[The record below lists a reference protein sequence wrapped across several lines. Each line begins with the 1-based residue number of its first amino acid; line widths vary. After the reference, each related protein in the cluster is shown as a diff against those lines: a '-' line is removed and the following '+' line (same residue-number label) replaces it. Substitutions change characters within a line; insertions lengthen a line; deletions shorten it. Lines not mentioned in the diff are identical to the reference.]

1 MYGAYSRFPVS
12 PPQGAF
18 QPCGPRLHRYNQRR
32 RREHTLTEPGD
43 FVEQLALRKAG
54 AVKKDKPGAC
64 VVGADTIVWLDGEII
79 GKPRDPEDAVSI
91 LKKLSGKTHTV
102 YTGVAVLTDQGCDV
116 CHDTTEVTM
125 EAIPEADIRAYVASG
140 EPLDKAGAY
149 GIQGP
154 AAVFVKRVE
163 GCYFTIIGM
172 PMHKLYHML
181 AKVGIY
187 PDWQRA
193 ART

>member
-1 MYGAYSRFPVS
+1 MELILASQS
-12 PPQGAF
+12 P
-18 QPCGPRLHRYNQRR
+18 R
-32 RREHTLTEPGD
+32 RRELFSLVGLDYTAITSDADENIPFTEPGD

-79 GKPRDPEDAVSI
+79 GKPRDPEDAVNI

-125 EAIPEADIRAYVASG
+125 EDIPEADIRAYVASG

-149 GIQGP
+149 GYQGL
-154 AAVFVKRVE
+154 ASLFVERIE
-163 GCYFTIIGM
+163 GDFFNVMGLPVCRMGQ
-172 PMHKLYHML
+172 ML
-181 AKVGIY
+181 REFDISLL
-187 PDWQRA
+187 
-193 ART
+193 

>member
-1 MYGAYSRFPVS
+1 MELILASQS
-12 PPQGAF
+12 P
-18 QPCGPRLHRYNQRR
+18 RR
-32 RREHTLTEPGD
+32 WELFKLVGLDYTAVTSDADENISLGEPGS
-43 FVEQLALRKAG
+43 FVEQLALRKAE
-54 AVKKDKPGAC
+54 AVKQAHPGAC
-64 VVGADTIVWLDGEII
+64 IVGADTIVWLDGEII
-79 GKPRDPEDAVSI
+79 GKPRNEEDAVRI
-91 LKKLSGKTHTV
+91 LKKLSGRTHTV
-102 YTGVAVLTDQGCDV
+102 YTGVAVLTDGSTQL
-116 CHDTTEVTM
+116 CHDTTMVTM
-125 EAIPEADIRAYVASG
+125 EEIPEEDIRAYVASG

-181 AKVGIY
+181 ANVGIC

-193 ART
+193 KRT

>member
-1 MYGAYSRFPVS
+1 MELILASQS
-12 PPQGAF
+12 P
-18 QPCGPRLHRYNQRR
+18 R
-32 RREHTLTEPGD
+32 RRELFSLVGLDYTAITSDADENIPFTEPGD

-193 ART
+193 ARS

>member
-1 MYGAYSRFPVS
+1 MELILASQS
-12 PPQGAF
+12 P
-18 QPCGPRLHRYNQRR
+18 R
-32 RREHTLTEPGD
+32 RRELFSLVGLDYTAITSDADENIPFTEPGD

-149 GIQGP
+149 GYQGL
-154 AAVFVKRVE
+154 ASLFVERIE
-163 GCYFTIIGM
+163 GDFFNVIGLPVCRM
-172 PMHKLYHML
+172 GQML
-181 AKVGIY
+181 REFDISLL
-187 PDWQRA
+187 
-193 ART
+193 

>member
-1 MYGAYSRFPVS
+1 MELILASQS
-12 PPQGAF
+12 P
-18 QPCGPRLHRYNQRR
+18 R
-32 RREHTLTEPGD
+32 RRELFSLVGLDYTAITSDADENIPFTEPGD

-125 EAIPEADIRAYVASG
+125 EDIPEADIRAYVAPASRSTRRG
-140 EPLDKAGAY
+140 HTAY
-149 GIQGP
+149 
-154 AAVFVKRVE
+154 
-163 GCYFTIIGM
+163 
-172 PMHKLYHML
+172 
-181 AKVGIY
+181 
-187 PDWQRA
+187 RA
-193 ART
+193 LPRYS